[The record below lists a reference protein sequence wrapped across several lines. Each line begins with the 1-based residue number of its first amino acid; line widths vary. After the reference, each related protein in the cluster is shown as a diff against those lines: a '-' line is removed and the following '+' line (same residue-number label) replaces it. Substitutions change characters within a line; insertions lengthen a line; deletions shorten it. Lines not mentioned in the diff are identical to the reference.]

1 MYKRRAATAPCL
13 GRAYV
18 GGDEALRIQIGGYRL
33 DKRRADL
40 LARLKADPPTG
51 EDRLYESA
59 LRLLTDEYETTEPAE
74 RARLMS
80 VAERNVSLYFT
91 LKRMG

>member
-1 MYKRRAATAPCL
+1 
-13 GRAYV
+13 
-18 GGDEALRIQIGGYRL
+18 LRIQIGGYRL

-40 LARLKADPPTG
+40 LARLQADPPSG
-51 EDRLYESA
+51 EDRLYDYA
-59 LRLLTDEYETTEPAE
+59 LRLLTNEYDASEASD
-74 RARLMS
+74 RARILS